1 MIDNPANINPPPP
14 SMFQSVD
21 EQCIVQTANRFSL
34 PEIILK
40 AILEVEGGKS
50 GELRINSNGTYD
62 IGPMQVNSI
71 WLPKFTN
78 YVASERILYDSCTNL
93 QIGAWIL
100 RYNINKANG
109 DIWQGVSTYH
119 SSTPVHQE
127 KYRNKIYAAIQK
139 INMSKKT

>member
-1 MIDNPANINPPPP
+1 MIDNSVNIDPPSP
-14 SMFQSVD
+14 SMFQSVT
-21 EQCIVQTANRFSL
+21 EQCIVETANRFSL

-40 AILEVEGGKS
+40 AILEVEGGKT
-50 GELRINSNGTYD
+50 GELRVNSNGTYD

-78 YVASERILYDSCTNL
+78 YITSERILYDSCANL

-100 RYNINKANG
+100 RYNVNKANG
-109 DIWQGVSTYH
+109 DIWQGVSSYH
-119 SSTPVHQE
+119 SSTPAHQE

-139 INMSKKT
+139 INTTKKT